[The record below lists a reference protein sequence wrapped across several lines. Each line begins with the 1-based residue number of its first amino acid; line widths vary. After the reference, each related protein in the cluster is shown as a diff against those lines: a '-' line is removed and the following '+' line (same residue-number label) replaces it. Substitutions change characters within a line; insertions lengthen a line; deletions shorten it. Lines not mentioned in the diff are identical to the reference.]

1 MKKIL
6 LDLLKYQTGFMV
18 FYGILIA
25 AKIMEKDVFS
35 SPTYWGVLLIG
46 NAAFILVMT
55 VLHLYR
61 HKKPK
66 K

>member
-25 AKIMEKDVFS
+25 ANIMKNDVFA

-46 NAAFILVMT
+46 NIAFILVMT

-61 HKKPK
+61 HRKAKK
-66 K
+66 